1 MQTRWPDRYAL
12 RTHSMKSSVIRELL
26 KFATD
31 PDIISF
37 AGGLPAPDLF
47 PLQEFREAADRVL
60 RDQGQHALQY
70 STTEGEPPLREMIAR
85 HTARYGIAVTVD
97 NVLVTT
103 GSQQALDLIGRVFL
117 NPGDH
122 VLVERPTYLG
132 ALQAWSAYQAEYLTV
147 GIDADGMRTDDAAA
161 ALRGGPKF
169 IYALPN
175 FQNPTGVTLS
185 LDRRRTLV
193 RLADE
198 HGVPILEDDP
208 YGQLR
213 YEGDHLPPLVSVD
226 AEHRGFG
233 RSGYSG
239 NVLYLSTFSKTLAPG
254 LRLGW
259 VIGPADV
266 IHRLAQ
272 AKQGADLHT
281 STFVQLVAYEVARSG
296 FLDRHVRCL
305 RTAYIERR
313 DAMLA
318 AMSKH
323 FPPSITW
330 TRPLGGLFIWATL
343 PSELNATDILP
354 QALAEKVAFV
364 PGSAF
369 FADGTGHNTLR
380 LNFTASRPSVIEEGI
395 ARLGRVLTRATA
407 LAAPTTASGATA
419 PRAPAPSGATA
430 SRAPAP
436 SEATPSSQRRPS

>member
-12 RTHSMKSSVIRELL
+12 RTHSMKSSVISELL
-26 KFATD
+26 KLATD

-60 RDQGQHALQY
+60 RDQGRHALQY
-70 STTEGEPPLREMIAR
+70 STTEGERPLREMIAR
-85 HTARYGIAVTVD
+85 HTARYGIAVTMD
-97 NVLVTT
+97 NVLVTS

-132 ALQAWSAYQAEYLTV
+132 ALQAWSAYQADYLSV
-147 GIDADGMRTDDAAA
+147 GVDADGMRTDDVAS

-185 LDRRRTLV
+185 LDRRHALV
-193 RLADE
+193 RLADQ

-226 AEHRGFG
+226 AEYRGFG
-233 RSGYSG
+233 RGGYSG

-266 IHRLAQ
+266 VQRLAQ
-272 AKQGADLHT
+272 AKQGADLHS

-296 FLDRHVRCL
+296 FLDRHVRRL
-305 RTAYIERR
+305 RTAYAERR

-318 AMSKH
+318 ALTAHLPESV
-323 FPPSITW
+323 TW
-330 TRPLGGLFIWATL
+330 TRPHGGLFIWATL
-343 PSELNATDILP
+343 PVGLDAAQILP

-369 FADGTGHNTLR
+369 FADATGHNTLR
-380 LNFTASRPSVIEEGI
+380 LNFTASPPAVIEEGI
-395 ARLGRVLTRATA
+395 ARLGRVFARAMAPAAAAPIGGGTA
-407 LAAPTTASGATA
+407 LPGSQSS
-419 PRAPAPSGATA
+419 APS
-430 SRAPAP
+430 RERPA
-436 SEATPSSQRRPS
+436 